1 MKEADKIES
10 WKLFLDL
17 KRLGSIRKTSELY
30 GCDPA
35 EISRRFSK
43 LEKELKIPL
52 LDRHSRP
59 FRLTE
64 AGMEI
69 FSLASDLVERHRE
82 ILEKLEKRADK
93 DSAVIRIMV
102 PSTFNKVS
110 HSIFFEYSKFYPN
123 HRIRVI
129 SPVDTEGFRHGE
141 ADIAAFTGNVTLPEA
156 YLVPRGRMIFVP
168 VASPDFIRKYG
179 PIHHPNRLSEIPVG
193 YTFGGDPN
201 SHTPIHFLIKGE
213 ERLPVH
219 LHQNIEWRT
228 PTMVYEAVLA
238 GECMSPGLPLFFCI
252 DALRNGRLVPVL
264 EGWHRPSQFNYLACH
279 TSRWNVPYIRTFMNW
294 FAEKFAEK
302 EASYEK
308 EFEDLFGKELLREL
322 MTA

>member
-1 MKEADKIES
+1 MKESDKIES

-17 KRLGSIRKTSELY
+17 KRLGSIRKTSEQY
-30 GCDPA
+30 DCDPA
-35 EISRRFSK
+35 EISRRFSR
-43 LEKELKIPL
+43 LERELKIPL

-64 AGMEI
+64 AGAEI
-69 FSLASDLVERHRE
+69 FSLASELVNRHAE

-93 DSAVIRIMV
+93 DSAVIRMMV
-102 PSTFNKVS
+102 PPTFNKIS
-110 HSIFFEYSKFYPN
+110 HSIFFEYSRFYPN

-141 ADIAAFTGNVTLPEA
+141 ADIAAFTGNVTIPEA
-156 YLVPRGRMIFVP
+156 YLIPRGRMIFVP
-168 VASPDFIRKYG
+168 VASPDFIHKYG
-179 PIHHPNRLSEIPVG
+179 PIHHPERLSEIPVG

-201 SHTPIHFLIKGE
+201 SHTPINSLIKEGK
-213 ERLPVH
+213 RIPIH
-219 LHQNIEWRT
+219 LQQNIEWRT

-252 DALRNGRLVPVL
+252 DGLKKGLLVPVL
-264 EGWHRPSQFNYLACH
+264 DGWHRPSQFNYLACH

-302 EASYEK
+302 EALYEK
-308 EFEDLFGKELLREL
+308 EFEELFGKELLSEL